1 MLSFDIE
8 NSLKG
13 ITVGIDEAGRGPL
26 CGPVYAACVL
36 LNKNKFPDNINDSKK
51 ITENKREKIF
61 EEIIEF
67 SNNKLLFYGVG
78 FVEANIIDQINIR
91 NATKLAMKLAYEDFI
106 KKYNNIINIDNI
118 IVDGNFVPDIKNN
131 IKNLIAIVKGDQKS
145 YSIACASIIAKVLR
159 DKELRKM
166 GLLYPQYNWIKNK
179 GYGTKQHIEAIK
191 KYGLVDNYHRK
202 SFCCGFIT
210 TISQSTS
217 FSNTQQKVFQQDDKL
232 K

>member
-8 NSLKG
+8 NNLKG

-91 NATKLAMKLAYEDFI
+91 NATKLAMKLAYEDFV

-159 DKELRKM
+159 DKELEKWVYYI
-166 GLLYPQYNWIKNK
+166 LN
-179 GYGTKQHIEAIK
+179 
-191 KYGLVDNYHRK
+191 
-202 SFCCGFIT
+202 IT
-210 TISQSTS
+210 G
-217 FSNTQQKVFQQDDKL
+217 
-232 K
+232 